1 MNKDMDMVE
10 TRKKIRG
17 ATWFFASLIVTY
29 IIVLAVLMLSGLGNK
44 ISMVQ
49 NLLISQG
56 MIFVPTLIYIIITKC
71 DIRETLRIRKTHWS
85 AIFIVPIFV
94 LALEPVMSVINSI
107 SLLWVDSATTELATG
122 LVAKYPFWVST
133 ALMALTPCI
142 VEELAYR
149 GVILGSYR
157 YSSRIWAIVISGLL
171 FGAMHMNFNQMAY
184 AMILGMMLGLLAEV
198 TGSILP
204 TMLAHFCFNEISVCI
219 SYFVY
224 HNNALKS
231 VVESTAKNTVSTKE
245 LIITIVSL
253 TPFAIGGLCVAF
265 ALLYAL
271 AVINGRKEE
280 VFGMFRRQRRFA
292 DDGSEIKKPGIISIP
307 LVISLAVCIGF
318 MIISEVL

>member
-1 MNKDMDMVE
+1 MDMLE
-10 TRKKIRG
+10 TRKKISG

-29 IIVLAVLMLSGLGNK
+29 IIVVVVLMLSGLGNK

-56 MIFVPTLIYIIITKC
+56 MIFVPTLIFIIITRC
-71 DIRETLRIRKTHWS
+71 DIKETLRIRKTHWS

-94 LALEPVMSVINSI
+94 LTLEPVMSVINSI
-107 SLLWVDSATTELATG
+107 SLLWVDSATAELATD

-133 ALMALTPCI
+133 ALMAFTPCI

-157 YSSRIWAIVISGLL
+157 YSSRIWAIVISGVL

-184 AMILGMMLGLLAEV
+184 AVVLGMMLGLLAEV

-224 HNNALKS
+224 HNSTLKS
-231 VVESTAKNTVSTKE
+231 VVDSAAKNTVSTKE

-253 TPFAIGGLCVAF
+253 TPFAVGGLCVAF

-280 VFGMFRRQRRFA
+280 ILGMFRRQRRFA
-292 DDGSEIKKPGIISIP
+292 DDGSEIKEPRIISIP

-318 MIISEVL
+318 MIIGEVL

>member
-1 MNKDMDMVE
+1 ME
-10 TRKKIRG
+10 IGEARKKVKG
-17 ATWFFASLIVTY
+17 ATWFFASLIVVY
-29 IIVLAVLMLSGLGNK
+29 LIVLAVLLLSGLGGR
-44 ISMVQ
+44 ISMIQ

-56 MIFVPTLIYIIITKC
+56 MIFIPTLVYIIITRC

-85 AIFIVPIFV
+85 AIFIVPVFV
-94 LALEPVMSVINSI
+94 LALEPAMSVINSI
-107 SLLWVDSATTELATG
+107 SLLWVDSATTELTEG
-122 LVAKYPFWVST
+122 LVAKSPFWVST

-149 GVILGSYR
+149 GIILGSYR
-157 YSSRIWAIVISGLL
+157 YSSRLWAIIVSGLL

-184 AMILGMMLGLLAEV
+184 AVVLGIMLGLLAEV

-219 SYFVY
+219 GYFLY
-224 HNNALKS
+224 HDNSLKK
-231 VVESTAKNTVSTKE
+231 VVESASENTVTTKQ
-245 LIITIVSL
+245 LIITIVSM

-271 AVINGRKEE
+271 AVINGRKDE

-292 DDGSEIKKPGIISIP
+292 DDGSEIRRPRIISIP

-318 MIISEVL
+318 MIISEIL

>member
-1 MNKDMDMVE
+1 MDMIE

-29 IIVLAVLMLSGLGNK
+29 IIVIVVLMLSGLGNK

-56 MIFVPTLIYIIITKC
+56 MIFVPTLIFIIITKC

-85 AIFIVPIFV
+85 AIFIVPFFV

-107 SLLWVDSATTELATG
+107 SLLWVDSATAELATD

-149 GVILGSYR
+149 GVILGCYR
-157 YSSRIWAIVISGLL
+157 YSSRIWAIVISGVL

-184 AMILGMMLGLLAEV
+184 AVVLGMMLGLLAEV

-224 HNNALKS
+224 HNSALKS
-231 VVESTAKNTVSTKE
+231 VVDSAAKNTVSTRE
-245 LIITIVSL
+245 LLITIVSL
-253 TPFAIGGLCVAF
+253 TPFAVGGLCVAF

-280 VFGMFRRQRRFA
+280 IFGMFRRQRGFA
-292 DDGSEIKKPGIISIP
+292 DDGSEIKKPRIISIP

-318 MIISEVL
+318 MIIGEVL

>member
-1 MNKDMDMVE
+1 MDMLE

-29 IIVLAVLMLSGLGNK
+29 SIVVVVLMLSGLGNK

-56 MIFVPTLIYIIITKC
+56 MIFVPTLTFIIITRC
-71 DIRETLRIRKTHWS
+71 DIKETLRIRKTHWS

-107 SLLWVDSATTELATG
+107 SLLWVDSATAELATD

-133 ALMALTPCI
+133 ALMAFTPCI

-157 YSSRIWAIVISGLL
+157 YSSRIWAIVISGVL

-184 AMILGMMLGLLAEV
+184 AVVLGMMLGLLAEV

-224 HNNALKS
+224 HNSALKS
-231 VVESTAKNTVSTKE
+231 VVDSAAKNTVSTKE

-253 TPFAIGGLCVAF
+253 TPFAVGGLCVAF

-280 VFGMFRRQRRFA
+280 ILGMFRRQRRFA
-292 DDGSEIKKPGIISIP
+292 DDGSEIKKPRIISIP

-318 MIISEVL
+318 MIIGEVL

>member
-1 MNKDMDMVE
+1 ME
-10 TRKKIRG
+10 IGEARKKVKG
-17 ATWFFASLIVTY
+17 ATWFFASLIGVY
-29 IIVLAVLMLSGLGNK
+29 LIVLAVLMLSGLGGR
-44 ISMVQ
+44 ISMIQ

-56 MIFVPTLIYIIITKC
+56 MIFIPTLVYISITRC

-85 AIFIVPIFV
+85 AIFIVPVFV
-94 LALEPVMSVINSI
+94 LALEPAMLVINSI
-107 SLLWVDSATTELATG
+107 SLLWVDSATTELTEG

-157 YSSRIWAIVISGLL
+157 YSSRLWAIIVSGLL

-184 AMILGMMLGLLAEV
+184 AVVLGIMLGLLAEV

-219 SYFVY
+219 GYFLY
-224 HNNALKS
+224 HDSSLKK
-231 VVESTAKNTVSTKE
+231 VAESASENIVTTKQ
-245 LIITIVSL
+245 LIITIVSM
-253 TPFAIGGLCVAF
+253 TPFAVGGLCVAF

-271 AVINGRKEE
+271 AVINCRKDE
-280 VFGMFRRQRRFA
+280 VLEMFRRKMRFA
-292 DDGSEIKKPGIISIP
+292 DDGSEIRRPRIISIP
-307 LVISLAVCIGF
+307 LVLSLAVCIGF
-318 MIISEVL
+318 MVISEILW

>member
-1 MNKDMDMVE
+1 MEDNAQ
-10 TRKKIRG
+10 KKVKG
-17 ATWFFASLIVTY
+17 ASWFFASLI
-29 IIVLAVLMLSGLGNK
+29 IVYLAVFFAFGFTGLGSRINM
-44 ISMVQ
+44 IE
-49 NLLISQG
+49 NILISQG
-56 MIFVPTLIYIIITKC
+56 MILIPTLAYILITRC
-71 DIRETLRIRKTHWS
+71 SVRDTLRIRKTHWS
-85 AIFIVPIFV
+85 AIFIVPVFV
-94 LALEPVMSVINSI
+94 VSLEPAIVVINSI
-107 SLLWVDSATTELATG
+107 SMLWVDNATTELAVG

-133 ALMALTPCI
+133 SLMALAPCI

-157 YSSRIWAIVISGLL
+157 YSSRIWAIVVSGLL

-184 AMILGMMLGLLAEV
+184 AVILGMMLGLLAEV

-224 HNNALKS
+224 HNSTLKS
-231 VVESTAKNTVSTKE
+231 VVDSAAKNTVSTKE
-245 LIITIVSL
+245 LLITIVSL
-253 TPFAIGGLCVAF
+253 TPFAVGGLCVAF

-280 VFGMFRRQRRFA
+280 IFGMFRRQRRFA
-292 DDGSEIKKPGIISIP
+292 DDGSEIKKPRIISIP

-318 MIISEVL
+318 MIIGEVL

>member
-1 MNKDMDMVE
+1 MDMLE
-10 TRKKIRG
+10 TRKKISG

-29 IIVLAVLMLSGLGNK
+29 IIVVVVLMLSGLGNK

-56 MIFVPTLIYIIITKC
+56 MIFVPTLIFIIITRC
-71 DIRETLRIRKTHWS
+71 DIKETLRIRKTHWS

-94 LALEPVMSVINSI
+94 LTLEPVMSVINSI
-107 SLLWVDSATTELATG
+107 SLLWVDSATAELATD

-133 ALMALTPCI
+133 ALMAFTPCI

-157 YSSRIWAIVISGLL
+157 YSSRIWAIVISGVL
-171 FGAMHMNFNQMAY
+171 FGAMHMNFNQMAD
-184 AMILGMMLGLLAEV
+184 AVVLGMMLGLLAEV

-224 HNNALKS
+224 HNSTLKS
-231 VVESTAKNTVSTKE
+231 VVDSAAKNTVSTKE

-253 TPFAIGGLCVAF
+253 TPFAVGGLCVAF

-280 VFGMFRRQRRFA
+280 ILGMFRRQRRFA
-292 DDGSEIKKPGIISIP
+292 DDGSEIKKPRIISIP

-318 MIISEVL
+318 MIIGEVL

>member
-1 MNKDMDMVE
+1 ME
-10 TRKKIRG
+10 IGEARKKVKG
-17 ATWFFASLIVTY
+17 ATWFFVSLIGVY
-29 IIVLAVLMLSGLGNK
+29 LIVLAVLMLSGLGRR
-44 ISMVQ
+44 ISMIQ

-56 MIFVPTLIYIIITKC
+56 MIFIPTLVYIGITRC

-94 LALEPVMSVINSI
+94 LALEPAMSVINSI
-107 SLLWVDSATTELATG
+107 SLLWVDSATTELTVG

-157 YSSRIWAIVISGLL
+157 YSSRLWAIIVSGLL

-184 AMILGMMLGLLAEV
+184 AVVLGIMLGLLAEV

-219 SYFVY
+219 GYFLY
-224 HNNALKS
+224 HDSSLKK
-231 VVESTAKNTVSTKE
+231 VAESASENIVTTKQ
-245 LIITIVSL
+245 LIITIVSM
-253 TPFAIGGLCVAF
+253 TPFAVGGLCVAF

-271 AVINGRKEE
+271 AVINGRKDE
-280 VFGMFRRQRRFA
+280 VLGMFRRQMRFA
-292 DDGSEIKKPGIISIP
+292 YDGSEIRRPRIISIP
-307 LVISLAVCIGF
+307 LVLSLAVCIGF
-318 MIISEVL
+318 MVISEIL

>member
-1 MNKDMDMVE
+1 MDMLE
-10 TRKKIRG
+10 TRKKISG

-29 IIVLAVLMLSGLGNK
+29 IIVVVVLMLSGLGNK

-56 MIFVPTLIYIIITKC
+56 MIFVPTLIFIIITRC
-71 DIRETLRIRKTHWS
+71 DIKETLRIRKTHWS

-94 LALEPVMSVINSI
+94 LTLEPVMSVINSI
-107 SLLWVDSATTELATG
+107 SLLWVDSATAELATD

-133 ALMALTPCI
+133 ALMAFTPCI

-157 YSSRIWAIVISGLL
+157 YSSRIWAIVISGVL

-184 AMILGMMLGLLAEV
+184 AVVLGMMLGLLAEV

-224 HNNALKS
+224 HNSTLKS
-231 VVESTAKNTVSTKE
+231 VVDSAAKNTVSTKE

-253 TPFAIGGLCVAF
+253 TPFAVGGLCVAF

-280 VFGMFRRQRRFA
+280 ILGIFRRQRRFA
-292 DDGSEIKKPGIISIP
+292 DDGSEIKEPRIISIP

-318 MIISEVL
+318 MIIGEVL

>member
-1 MNKDMDMVE
+1 ME
-10 TRKKIRG
+10 IGEARKKVKG
-17 ATWFFASLIVTY
+17 ATWFFASLIGVY
-29 IIVLAVLMLSGLGNK
+29 LIVLAVLMLSGLGRR
-44 ISMVQ
+44 ISMIQ

-56 MIFVPTLIYIIITKC
+56 MIFIPTLVYISITRC

-107 SLLWVDSATTELATG
+107 SLLWVDSATAELATD

-133 ALMALTPCI
+133 ALMAFTPCI

-157 YSSRIWAIVISGLL
+157 YSSRIWAIVISGVL

-184 AMILGMMLGLLAEV
+184 AVVLGMMLGLLAEV

-224 HNNALKS
+224 HNSALKS
-231 VVESTAKNTVSTKE
+231 VVDSAAKNTVSTKE

-253 TPFAIGGLCVAF
+253 TPFAVGGLCVAF

-280 VFGMFRRQRRFA
+280 TLGMFRRQRRFA
-292 DDGSEIKKPGIISIP
+292 DDGSEIRRPRIISIP
-307 LVISLAVCIGF
+307 LVLSLAVCIGF
-318 MIISEVL
+318 MVISEILW